1 MVLAITYPRKEK
13 DGLQRKE
20 KNMALTLQRAKEI
33 NKTMVTEDHL
43 IIHSLNVCYAMGA
56 MARHFG
62 ADEEHWMAVG
72 YLHDYDYEKFPEE
85 HLQHTEKELLAEGV
99 DPEDVRAILSHGWG
113 ICTDVEP
120 LTDMEKSLFTV
131 DELTGIIQAAARM
144 RPNGITDLNT
154 KSFMKKFKD
163 KKFAAKCDRE
173 LIRKGCELLGMEV
186 RDVAEICI
194 DGMRPHAE
202 EIGLQGTEN

>member
-1 MVLAITYPRKEK
+1 M
-13 DGLQRKE
+13 
-20 KNMALTLQRAKEI
+20 LTIERAKEI
-33 NKTMVTEDHL
+33 NRTMVTEEHL

-62 ADEEHWMAVG
+62 ADEEHWMAIG
-72 YLHDYDYEKFPEE
+72 CLHDYDYEKYPDE
-85 HLQHTEKELLAEGV
+85 HLQHTEQELLAEGV
-99 DPEDVRAILSHGWG
+99 DEADVRAILSHGWG
-113 ICTDVEP
+113 ICSDVEP
-120 LTDMEKSLFTV
+120 LTEMEKSLFAV

-173 LIRKGCELLGMEV
+173 LIRKGCEMLGMEV
-186 RDVAEICI
+186 SEVAAICI
-194 DGMRPHAE
+194 DGMRPHAA
-202 EIGLQGTEN
+202 EIGLAGTAAE